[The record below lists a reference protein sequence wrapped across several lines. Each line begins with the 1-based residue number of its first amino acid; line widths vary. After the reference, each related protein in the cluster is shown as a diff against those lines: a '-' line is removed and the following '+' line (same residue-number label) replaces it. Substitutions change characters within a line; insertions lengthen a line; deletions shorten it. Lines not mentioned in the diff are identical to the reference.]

1 MYEDGYEFVV
11 SKNGVWL
18 TKMVPVEYI
27 DFPEFKEWLLESDRE
42 EISIADLIMTKEE
55 ISDAVSN
62 LSRGLSSVATGP
74 LTVNYHESI
83 GRFELTNGYHR
94 VVEALMSGKKV
105 VPIKNDGAATWE
117 VPKSELFVPDFSSEF
132 FGMEDFIE
140 YYELKR
146 LR

>member
-1 MYEDGYEFVV
+1 
-11 SKNGVWL
+11 
-18 TKMVPVEYI
+18 
-27 DFPEFKEWLLESDRE
+27 
-42 EISIADLIMTKEE
+42 
-55 ISDAVSN
+55 
-62 LSRGLSSVATGP
+62 
-74 LTVNYHESI
+74 
-83 GRFELTNGYHR
+83 
-94 VVEALMSGKKV
+94 MSGKKV

>member
-1 MYEDGYEFVV
+1 MTSF
-11 SKNGVWL
+11 L
-18 TKMVPVEYI
+18 A
-27 DFPEFKEWLLESDRE
+27 FPEWLLESERE

-62 LSRGLSSVATGP
+62 LSRGLSSVTTGP

-83 GRFELTNGYHR
+83 GRFQLTNGYHR

-105 VPIKNDGAATWE
+105 VPIKNDGAATWA